1 MAARAAETMG
11 PYDRDVKVEVKRF
24 VTLSAID
31 RRDEVYDLAVSMVTF
46 DDGTSLVT
54 LCDMLYWRSE

>member
-1 MAARAAETMG
+1 MG